1 MSNVLNSQ
9 GVEFYWSN
17 TTAYSTA
24 STCLIGEVT
33 DFSGPGGQAA
43 VIDVSNLGST
53 AREKRIGLR
62 DEGQIT
68 LGVNFLPADA
78 GQLALRSDRATRTMK
93 KVVIKFNDTT
103 ATDSQK
109 AIFEA
114 YCSGFSIS
122 GGVDQKVAGQVVLEV
137 ANAVT
142 YSTVSS

>member
-1 MSNVLNSQ
+1 MSSVLNSQ
-9 GVEFYWSN
+9 GVELYWSN

-24 STCLIGEVT
+24 STCLVGEVT

-43 VIDVSNLGST
+43 VIDVSHLGST

-62 DEGQIT
+62 DEGQVT
-68 LGVNFLPADA
+68 LGVNFVPADT

-93 KVVIKFNDTT
+93 KCVIKFNDTT
-103 ATDSQK
+103 AADSNK

-142 YSTVSS
+142 YTTSSS

>member
-1 MSNVLNSQ
+1 MSSVLNSQ

-24 STCLIGEVT
+24 STCLVGEVT

-43 VIDVSNLGST
+43 VIDVTHLGST
-53 AREKRIGLR
+53 AREKRIGIR
-62 DEGQIT
+62 DEGQMT
-68 LGVNFLPADA
+68 LGVNFVPADVA
-78 GQLALRSDRATRTMK
+78 QAVLRSDRATRTMK
-93 KVVIKFNDTT
+93 KCVIKFNDTT
-103 ATDSQK
+103 AADCNK
-109 AIFEA
+109 AVFEA

-142 YSTVSS
+142 YTTASS

>member
-1 MSNVLNSQ
+1 MSSVLNSQ
-9 GVEFYWSN
+9 GVEFFWSN

-43 VIDVSNLGST
+43 VIDVSHLGST

-62 DEGQIT
+62 DEGQMT
-68 LGVNFLPADA
+68 LGINFVPSDV

-103 ATDSQK
+103 EVGSNK
-109 AIFEA
+109 AVFDA

-122 GGVDQKVAGQVVLEV
+122 GGVDQKVAGQIVLEV

-142 YSTVSS
+142 YSTAST

>member
-1 MSNVLNSQ
+1 MSSVLNSQ
-9 GVEFYWSN
+9 GVEFFWSN

-24 STCLIGEVT
+24 STCLVGEVT

-43 VIDVSNLGST
+43 VIDVSHLGST

-68 LGVNFLPADA
+68 LGINFVPADA
-78 GQLALRSDRATRTMK
+78 GQLALRSDRATRTLK

-103 ATDSQK
+103 AADSNK
-109 AIFEA
+109 AIFDA

>member
-24 STCLIGEVT
+24 STCLVGEVT

-43 VIDVSNLGST
+43 VIDVSHLGST

-68 LGVNFLPADA
+68 LGVNFLPADPA
-78 GQLALRSDRATRTMK
+78 QLALRSDRATRTLK
-93 KVVIKFNDTT
+93 KCVIKFNDTT
-103 ATDSQK
+103 AADSNK
-109 AIFEA
+109 AVFEA
-114 YCSGFSIS
+114 FCSGYSIS
-122 GGVDQKVAGQVVLEV
+122 GGVDQKVSGQVVLEV

-142 YSTVSS
+142 YTTASS